1 MDGFISA
8 DSRLDVT
15 LQQLVEQVVSD
26 NKDRVAVRFGHQ
38 ELTYQQLNDQADALA
53 QAILFA
59 DPDAAWIGVST
70 TRNLAMIVGVLASL
84 KSGKAYL
91 PLDPAYPDLRLQQI
105 IADSGL
111 KTGLA
116 TEVDE
121 SLFNRLGL
129 QVIGS
134 DREPIHSSPQSVVHQ
149 TSTAYVLYTSGS
161 TGKPKGVCMG
171 HSPLVN
177 LLQWQAK
184 HSKADN
190 NTRTLQLAPL
200 SFDVSF
206 QEIFA
211 TLTTGGTLVL
221 VDEALRLDL
230 NALLQFIDEQAINRL
245 FLPFVALQ
253 YLAEMA
259 VNTQCFPANL
269 HEVMTAG
276 EQLKITPQIAA
287 FFSALPQCRLFN
299 QYGPTECHVITQ
311 LVLSGNPAFWP
322 PLPTIGY
329 PIDGVSLLV
338 VDEKLSSLP
347 DGQTGELCFAGA
359 CLAEGYLN
367 NPVLTDEK
375 FIELQSA
382 TGGPVRVYR
391 TGDLGRVLPD
401 GSIEFLG
408 RRDDQVKIRGH
419 RVELGEV
426 EVIISQQ
433 PTVSQAV
440 VVAHNGTD
448 GQKQLIAYIVPVEG
462 SQPQANFRAQLDQKL
477 PDYMMPSVFVWLDEL
492 PKTSSGKVDK
502 KRLPEPDRKRP
513 ELTVAY
519 RKPRT
524 ELEQTLAGIWGNI
537 LQIDAVGLDDNFFEL
552 GGNSLLAQKTVASLK
567 ERQYTLPVIKL
578 YQYPTI
584 AALAAYLQPQ
594 KGAEQGRFAQ
604 TATKNRPEK
613 EEHAAQN
620 ADVAVIGMAGR
631 FPGASTIN
639 ALWDLLKEGKETTR
653 FFTDSELDPSIPLS
667 LKNDP
672 LYVKAR
678 GVIDQ
683 VDQFDAHFFGLSP
696 NVAQLMDP
704 QQRIFLEIAW
714 EALEQTGYLP
724 QHYTGRVG
732 VFAGCGNN
740 TYYQNNIPGHK
751 DLIDQV
757 GAFQVMTLN
766 EKDYIASRTAYQ
778 LNLKGPAV
786 SVYSAC
792 STSLLAISQ
801 AVQSIRSGQCEV
813 ALAGGASIT
822 TPVNSGHLYQEG
834 AMLSQDGHCRSF
846 DADAQGTVFSDGA
859 GVVLLK
865 SRADAERDGDTIYA
879 VIKGI
884 GVNNDGGGKG
894 SFTAPSAEGQA
905 GAIAMAIADARI
917 DPATISY
924 VEAHGTATP
933 LGDPIELDG
942 LIQAFGE
949 QSEKQYCAI
958 GSIKSNMGHLTQ
970 AAGVAGLIKATLAL
984 YHKQIPPS
992 INFSTPNPA
1001 IDFANSPFFVNT
1013 RLTDWESEHSHQA
1026 NPRPAWIRR
1035 AGVSSFGVGGTNVHV
1050 VLEEFA
1056 NPARMTDAGR
1066 PVQLVTWSAKSTDSL
1081 DAYKQHLASFA
1092 EKTTESNLADIAFTL
1107 QTTRAPFMHRQFV
1120 VANTLT
1126 ELREKLSTEKGTS
1139 PALKTG
1145 SRPDEV
1151 AFLFPGQGAQYLNM
1165 GRGLYEHEAV
1175 FRQAIDTCAEQLL
1188 PQLAIDIRR
1197 VMYPETVDS
1206 EAEQRLKNTRYT
1218 QPALFVTEYALAQ
1231 LWMSWG
1237 IQPTLFCGHSIGEF
1251 VAAHLAGV
1259 FSLPDALTL
1268 IAARGRLVSEQP
1280 RGSMLS
1286 VRMAAER
1293 VGTLMT
1299 PGLSMAAVNSHTLC
1313 VVAGPD
1319 EHIAD
1324 FARLL
1329 DERGIPNQPLS
1340 TSHAFHSA
1348 MMDPIVTE
1356 FAEVVAG
1363 ITLNRPQKPIVST
1376 VSGTW
1381 MTDAQAT
1388 DPHYWAK
1395 HLRDTVRF
1403 SDALD
1408 TIFSLGHPLLLE
1420 VGPGHVMAT
1429 LARQQ
1434 AGKKTIPVL
1443 AGMPERPDWQADC
1456 QSILTT
1462 LGLLY
1467 QHGIDPDWAGFYAG
1481 QQRKK
1486 VPVPTYA
1493 FNKKR
1498 CWLDPVLTNPV
1509 NPDRGSL
1516 DREVNFTPVVTTHP
1530 LNSGHEVKP
1539 LEVIMPDQ
1547 NTPIAMRKN
1556 KLIHTVSQLLEE
1568 ASGIEMDGVAPDTS
1582 FLDIGLDSLLLT
1594 QVALTLKKEFGVPI
1608 TFRQLTSHYTTP
1620 EQLADYLDKTL
1631 PAEPEQPVQ
1640 APAPVQYTAPVA
1652 QIATTSFNPA
1662 LDLIA
1667 QQMQLLAKQIE
1678 LLQAGN
1684 VPLPVPPPPATVLVA
1699 PINGSGVPKNH
1710 LNGHS
1715 VADTADLTP
1724 EETVELKKPFG
1735 ATARIDRQASALSD
1749 TQQEFIRQLTERYNR
1764 KTGKSKAYAQK
1775 HRAQMADP
1783 RVVSGFRPYT
1793 KELVYPLVVNRSAG
1807 SHLWDIDGNEYID
1820 ALNGFGSNMFGY
1832 QPDWLKETLHAQ
1844 IERGFEVG
1852 PQHELAGE
1860 VSELICELTGA
1871 DRAALCN
1878 TGSEAVLGAMR
1889 VARTVTGRSLIV
1901 AFSGSYH
1908 GIVDEVLVRGTKKLK
1923 SFPAAPGIMPE
1934 SVQNM
1939 LILDYGTD
1947 ESLQIIRER
1956 AHELAAVLVEPV
1968 QSRRPEFVP
1977 IEFLKQVRAVTETSG
1992 TVLIFDEVIT
2002 GFRAHPGGTQ
2012 ALFDIKADLATYGK
2026 VVGAGLPIGVIAGKR
2041 AFMDALDG
2049 GFWQYGDASVP
2060 EVGVTYF
2067 AGTFVRHPLA
2077 LAAAKASLTYMKEYG
2092 PALQQELTRKTTRL
2106 ATEMNAVLSQ
2116 WKLPLVV
2123 VHFGSLWKIK
2133 FKEEIV
2139 YGELLFTLMR
2149 DKGIHIWDGFPC
2161 FLTEAHTHDEIDTII
2176 RQFTESIQELI
2187 KTGFFGAGLSI
2198 DAKFPKNGADFARD
2212 MPPPG
2217 AKLGRDQEGNPA
2229 WFVPNP
2235 DQPGKYLKVKLN

>member
-1 MDGFISA
+1 MDGCKDI
-8 DSRLDVT
+8 DSNLDVT
-15 LQQLVEQVVSD
+15 LQQLVEQVVSE
-26 NKDRVAVRFGHQ
+26 NKGRVAVRFGEQ
-38 ELTYQQLNDQADALA
+38 ELTYQQLSERADALA
-53 QAILFA
+53 QLILLA
-59 DPDAAWIGVST
+59 NPEAEWIGVST
-70 TRNLAMIVGVLASL
+70 TRNLAMIVGVLAIL
-84 KSGKAYL
+84 KAGKAYL

-111 KTGLA
+111 ETGLA
-116 TEVDE
+116 TEADE
-121 SLFNRLGL
+121 ALFKRLGL
-129 QVIGS
+129 RVIES
-134 DREPIHSSPQSVVHQ
+134 DKEPIPSPPQTVVHPF
-149 TSTAYVLYTSGS
+149 STAYVLYTSGS

-177 LLQWQAK
+177 LLQWQAR
-184 HSKADN
+184 HSKAGPD
-190 NTRTLQLAPL
+190 TRTLQLAPL

-221 VDEALRLDL
+221 VDEAQRLDL
-230 NALLQFIDEQAINRL
+230 NGLLQFIDQQTINRL

-253 YLAEMA
+253 YLAEVA
-259 VNTQCFPANL
+259 VNTQRFPAGL
-269 HEVMTAG
+269 YEVMTAG

-299 QYGPTECHVITQ
+299 QYGPTECHVVTQ
-311 LVLSGNPAFWP
+311 LVLSGNPASWP

-329 PIDGVSLLV
+329 PIDKVSLLV
-338 VDEKLSSLP
+338 VDEDMNALP
-347 DGQTGELCFAGA
+347 DGETGELCFGGA
-359 CLAEGYLN
+359 CLAQGYLN
-367 NPVLTDEK
+367 NPVLTREK
-375 FIELQSA
+375 FTELHSA
-382 TGGPVRVYR
+382 HGELIRMYR

-426 EVIISQQ
+426 EVILSQL
-433 PTVSQAV
+433 PAVSQAV
-440 VVAHNGTD
+440 VVAHSGPD
-448 GQKQLIAYIVPVEG
+448 DQKQLVAYIVPAEG
-462 SQPQANFRAQLDQKL
+462 TPPQADFRTRLDQKL

-513 ELTVAY
+513 ELPVAY

-524 ELEQTLAGIWGNI
+524 DAEQAIARIWCRI
-537 LQIDAVGLDDNFFEL
+537 LQIDQVGLDDNFFEL
-552 GGNSLLAQKTVASLK
+552 GGNSLLAQKMVAALN
-567 ERQYTLPVIKL
+567 EEQLTLSVIKL

-584 AALAAYLQPQ
+584 ATLAGYIQPQ
-594 KGAEQGRFAQ
+594 TGQGYIAQ
-604 TATKNRPEK
+604 TTIGNQPEK
-613 EEHAAQN
+613 EDTPSPD
-620 ADVAVIGMAGR
+620 ADVAIIGMAGR
-631 FPGASTIN
+631 FPGASTID
-639 ALWDLLKEGKETTR
+639 ALWELLKEGRETTR
-653 FFTDSELDPSIPLS
+653 FFTDSELDSSIPAS

-683 VDQFDAHFFGLSP
+683 VDQFDASFFGLSP

-704 QQRIFLEIAW
+704 QQRVFLEIAW

-724 QHYTGRVG
+724 QQYAGRVG

-792 STSLLAISQ
+792 STSLLAIAQ

-846 DADAQGTVFSDGA
+846 DADARGTVFSDGA

-865 SRADAERDGDTIYA
+865 SREAAERDGDMIYA
-879 VIKGI
+879 VIKGV
-884 GVNNDGGGKG
+884 GVNNDGGSKG
-894 SFTAPSAEGQA
+894 SFTAPSADGQA
-905 GAIAMAIADARI
+905 GAIAMAIDDARL
-917 DPATISY
+917 DPATIGY

-933 LGDPIELDG
+933 LGDPIEMDG

-949 QSEKQYCAI
+949 QPINQYCAI
-958 GSIKSNMGHLTQ
+958 GSLKSNMGHLTQ
-970 AAGVAGLIKATLAL
+970 AAGVAGLIKTTLAL
-984 YHKQIPPS
+984 HHRQIPPS

-1013 RLTDWESEHSHQA
+1013 RLTDWQPLPSQQA
-1026 NPRPAWIRR
+1026 NPRGANPRR

-1050 VLEEFA
+1050 LLEEFI
-1056 NPARMTDAGR
+1056 NPERATSAGR
-1066 PVQLVTWSAKSTDSL
+1066 PVQLVTWSAKTTASL
-1081 DAYKQHLASFA
+1081 DAYAQRLAGFA
-1092 EKTTESNLADIAFTL
+1092 AEAPESELADIAFTL
-1107 QTTRAPFMHRQFV
+1107 QTTRAPFMHRRFV
-1120 VANTLT
+1120 AVSTLA
-1126 ELREKLSTEKGTS
+1126 ELQDKLSTEKETPS
-1139 PALKTG
+1139 APKTG
-1145 SRPDEV
+1145 TPPDEV

-1165 GRGLYEHEAV
+1165 GRGLYTHEAV
-1175 FRQAIDTCAEQLL
+1175 YRQAVDTCAEQLL
-1188 PQLAIDIRR
+1188 PHLGTDIRR
-1197 VMYPETVDS
+1197 VLYPETNDS
-1206 EAEQRLKNTRYT
+1206 GAEQRLKNTRYT

-1237 IQPTLFCGHSIGEF
+1237 IQPTLYCGHSIGEF

-1259 FSLPDALTL
+1259 FSLADALTL
-1268 IAARGRLVSEQP
+1268 IAARGKLVSEQP

-1286 VRMAAER
+1286 VRMAAEE
-1293 VGTLMT
+1293 VATLM
-1299 PGLSMAAVNSHTLC
+1299 PSGLSMAAINSHKLC

-1324 FARLL
+1324 FAHLL
-1329 DERGIPNQPLS
+1329 DERGIANQPLS

-1348 MMDPIVTE
+1348 MMDPIVSE

-1363 ITLNRPQKPIVST
+1363 VALNRPQKPVVST

-1388 DPHYWAK
+1388 DPQYWAQ
-1395 HLRDTVRF
+1395 HLRSTVRF

-1408 TIFSLGHPLLLE
+1408 TMFTLGNTLLLE

-1434 AGKKTIPVL
+1434 AGRKPVTVL
-1443 AGMPERPDWQADC
+1443 AGIPDLPDWEADC
-1456 QSILTT
+1456 RSMLTT
-1462 LGLLY
+1462 LGFLY
-1467 QHGIDPDWAGFYAG
+1467 QNGLDPDWAGFYAG

-1486 VPVPTYA
+1486 MPVPTYA
-1493 FNKKR
+1493 FHKKR
-1498 CWLDPVLTNPV
+1498 CWLDPVSPDPV
-1509 NPDRGSL
+1509 NSDRAWT
-1516 DREVNFTPVVTTHP
+1516 DREVNFNPVVAPYSVHSAPGLTQQ
-1530 LNSGHEVKP
+1530 G
-1539 LEVIMPDQ
+1539 VIVPVQ
-1547 NTPIAMRKN
+1547 NTLTAMRKDT
-1556 KLIHTVSQLLEE
+1556 LIHTINELLEE
-1568 ASGIEMDGVAPDTS
+1568 ASGIEMDGVTPNTN
-1582 FLDIGLDSLLLT
+1582 FLEIGLDSLLLT

-1608 TFRQLTSHYTTP
+1608 TFRQLTSEYTSP
-1620 EQLADYLDKTL
+1620 EQLAGYLDQIL
-1631 PAEPEQPVQ
+1631 PAEPPQLVQP
-1640 APAPVQYTAPVA
+1640 TAPVPSVPA
-1652 QIATTSFNPA
+1652 VTQPATTGFNPA

-1678 LLQAGN
+1678 LIQAGN
-1684 VPLPVPPPPATVLVA
+1684 GLVPVPTPPVTTPAA
-1699 PINGSGVPKNH
+1699 PLNGVPKSRS
-1710 LNGHS
+1710 NGHTVS
-1715 VADTADLTP
+1715 ATADLTP
-1724 EETVELKKPFG
+1724 EETIELKKPFG
-1735 ATARIDRQASALSD
+1735 ATARIDRQGSALAPE
-1749 TQQEFIRQLTERYNR
+1749 QQDFIRQLTEQYNR
-1764 KTGKSKAYAQK
+1764 KTAKSKAYAQQ

-1807 SHLWDIDGNEYID
+1807 SQLWDIDGNQYID

-1832 QPDWLKETLHAQ
+1832 QPDWLKETLHDQ
-1844 IERGFEVG
+1844 IELGFEVG

-1860 VSELICELTGA
+1860 VSQLVCELTGA

-1889 VARTVTGRSLIV
+1889 IARTVTGRSLIV

-1947 ESLQIIRER
+1947 ESLRIIRER

-1977 IEFLKQVRAVTETSG
+1977 VDFLKQVRTVTEASG

-2012 ALFDIKADLATYGK
+2012 ALFDIKADLGTYGK

-2077 LAAAKASLTYMKEYG
+2077 LAAAKAALTYMKERG
-2092 PALQQELTRKTTRL
+2092 PQLQQDLTRKTTRL
-2106 ATEMNAVLSQ
+2106 ANELNAVLSQ
-2116 WKLPLVV
+2116 WELPLVV

-2133 FKEEIV
+2133 FTEDVV

-2161 FLTEAHTHDEIDTII
+2161 FLTEAHTHAEVDTII
-2176 RQFTESIQELI
+2176 SQFTESIQALI
-2187 KTGFFGAGLSI
+2187 NTGFFGKEVSI
-2198 DAKFPKNGADFARD
+2198 TAKRTKNGADFAQFV
-2212 MPPPG
+2212 PPPD
-2217 AKLGRDQEGNPA
+2217 AKLGRDAEGNPA

-2235 DQPGKYLKVKLN
+2235 ALPGKYLQVKLN

>member
-1 MDGFISA
+1 MDGCK
-8 DSRLDVT
+8 DVYSRLNVT
-15 LQQLVEQVVSD
+15 LQQLVEQVVSG
-26 NKDRVAVRFGHQ
+26 NKDRVAVRFANQ
-38 ELTYQQLNDQADALA
+38 ELTYQQLNDRADMLA
-53 QAILFA
+53 QTILFTN
-59 DPDAAWIGVST
+59 PDAEWIGVST
-70 TRNLAMIVGVLASL
+70 TRNLAMIVGVLAIL
-84 KSGKAYL
+84 KAGKAYL

-105 IADSGL
+105 IADSDL
-111 KTGLA
+111 KTCLA
-116 TEVDE
+116 AEADE
-121 SLFNRLGL
+121 PLFNRLGL
-129 QVIGS
+129 RVIGS
-134 DREPIHSSPQSVVHQ
+134 DQTPVYSPPQSVAYQ

-171 HSPLVN
+171 HSPLIN
-177 LLQWQAK
+177 LLQWQEK
-184 HSKADN
+184 HSKAGID
-190 NTRTLQLAPL
+190 TRTLQLAPL

-206 QEIFA
+206 QEIFT

-221 VDEALRLDL
+221 VDETLRLDL

-259 VNTQCFPANL
+259 VNTQCFPAGL

-287 FFSALPQCRLFN
+287 FFSALPQCLLFN

-311 LVLSGNPAFWP
+311 LILSGNPASWP

-329 PIDGVSLLV
+329 PIDNVSLLV
-338 VDEKLSSLP
+338 VDENLSPLP
-347 DGQTGELCFAGA
+347 DGQTGELCFGGA

-367 NPVLTDEK
+367 NPVLTNEK
-375 FIELQSA
+375 FIELPSA
-382 TGGPVRVYR
+382 TGSPVRVYR

-401 GSIEFLG
+401 GSIEFSG

-426 EVIISQQ
+426 EVVISQL
-433 PTVSQAV
+433 PAVSQAV
-440 VVAHNGTD
+440 VVAHSGTD
-448 GQKQLIAYIVPVEG
+448 GQKQLVAYIVPVEWTP
-462 SQPQANFRAQLDQKL
+462 PQADFRTQLDQKL
-477 PDYMMPSVFVWLDEL
+477 PDYMMPSIFVWLDEL

-524 ELEQTLAGIWGNI
+524 EIEQALARIWCSM
-537 LQIDAVGLDDNFFEL
+537 LQIDRVGLDDNFFEL
-552 GGNSLLAQKTVASLK
+552 GGNSLLAQKTAAALK
-567 ERQYTLPVIKL
+567 EHQHILPVIKL

-584 AALAAYLQPQ
+584 ATLADYIQPP
-594 KGAEQGRFAQ
+594 KGSGQGHSAQ
-604 TATKNRPEK
+604 IATRNQPEN
-613 EEHAAQN
+613 EGHASPN

-631 FPGASTIN
+631 FPGASSID
-639 ALWDLLKEGKETTR
+639 ALWDLLKEGRETTR
-653 FFTDSELDPSIPLS
+653 FFSDSDLDASIPAS

-696 NVAQLMDP
+696 KVAQLMDP
-704 QQRIFLEIAW
+704 QQRVFLEIAW

-724 QHYTGRVG
+724 QQYAGRVG

-740 TYYQNNIPGHK
+740 TYYQHNIPGHK

-846 DADAQGTVFSDGA
+846 DADARGTVFSDGA

-865 SRADAERDGDTIYA
+865 SRVAAERDGDTIYA
-879 VIKGI
+879 VIKGV

-905 GAIAMAIADARI
+905 GAIAMAIADAQV

-933 LGDPIELDG
+933 LGDPIEIDG

-949 QSEKQYCAI
+949 QPEKQYCAI

-984 YHKQIPPS
+984 YHRQIPPS

-1001 IDFANSPFFVNT
+1001 IDFTNSPFFVNT
-1013 RLTDWESEHSHQA
+1013 RLTDWQTEQ
-1026 NPRPAWIRR
+1026 PRR

-1050 VLEEFA
+1050 VLEEFI
-1056 NPARMTDAGR
+1056 NPEYIASAGR
-1066 PVQLVTWSAKSTDSL
+1066 PVQLVTWSAKSADSL
-1081 DAYKQHLASFA
+1081 DAYAQHLAGYA
-1092 EKTTESNLADIAFTL
+1092 GEMPESNLADSAFTL

-1120 VANTLT
+1120 VVSTLT
-1126 ELREKLSTEKGTS
+1126 ELQDKLSTEKGTS

-1165 GRGLYEHEAV
+1165 GRGLYAHEAV
-1175 FRQAIDTCAEQLL
+1175 FRQAVDACAEQLL
-1188 PQLAIDIRR
+1188 PYMDIDIRR

-1259 FSLPDALTL
+1259 FSLSDALTL

-1293 VGTLMT
+1293 VATLMT
-1299 PGLSMAAVNSHTLC
+1299 PGLSMAAINSHTLC

-1329 DERGIPNQPLS
+1329 DEQGIPNQPLS

-1348 MMDPIVTE
+1348 MMDPIVSG

-1363 ITLNRPQKPIVST
+1363 IKLNRPQKPVVST

-1388 DPHYWAK
+1388 DPNYWAK

-1420 VGPGHVMAT
+1420 VGPGRVMAT

-1434 AGKKTIPVL
+1434 AGKKPITVL
-1443 AGMPERPDWQADC
+1443 AGMPDLPDWKADC
-1456 QSILTT
+1456 QSVLNT

-1467 QHGIDPDWAGFYAG
+1467 QNGIDPDWAGFYAG

-1486 VPVPTYA
+1486 VQVPTYA
-1493 FNKKR
+1493 FSKKR
-1498 CWLDPVLTNPV
+1498 CWLDPVRIDSVSQDQGTSSP
-1509 NPDRGSL
+1509 SL
-1516 DREVNFTPVVTTHP
+1516 PDREVNFNSVVTAHS
-1530 LNSGHEVKP
+1530 LNSALG
-1539 LEVIMPDQ
+1539 LNLNGAIMPDQ
-1547 NTPIAMRKN
+1547 NTPIVMRKD

-1582 FLDIGLDSLLLT
+1582 FLEIGLDSLLLT

-1608 TFRQLTSHYTTP
+1608 TFRQLTSDYTSP
-1620 EQLADYLDKTL
+1620 EQLADYLDQIL
-1631 PAEPEQPVQ
+1631 PAELQQPVQ
-1640 APAPVQYTAPVA
+1640 TPVHVQYVAPVTQP
-1652 QIATTSFNPA
+1652 ATTTINPT

-1684 VPLPVPPPPATVLVA
+1684 VPTPIPTPPATVPATPV
-1699 PINGSGVPKNH
+1699 NGVLKSRS
-1710 LNGHS
+1710 NGHTVS
-1715 VADTADLTP
+1715 DTADLTP

-1764 KTGKSKAYAQK
+1764 KTAKSKAYAQQ

-1844 IERGFEVG
+1844 IELGFEVG

-1860 VSELICELTGA
+1860 VSQLICELTGA

-1889 VARTVTGRSLIV
+1889 IARTVTGRSLIV

-1908 GIVDEVLVRGTKKLK
+1908 GIVDEVVVRGTKKLK

-1977 IEFLKQVRAVTETSG
+1977 VDFLKQVRTVTEASG

-2002 GFRAHPGGTQ
+2002 GFRSHPGGTQ
-2012 ALFDIKADLATYGK
+2012 ALFGIKADLATYGK

-2077 LAAAKASLTYMKEYG
+2077 LAAASAALTYMKESG
-2092 PALQQELTRKTTRL
+2092 PQLQEDLTRKTTRL
-2106 ATEMNAVLSQ
+2106 ANELNAVLSQ
-2116 WKLPLVV
+2116 WKLPLVA

-2133 FKEEIV
+2133 FTEEVV

-2161 FLTEAHTHDEIDTII
+2161 FLTEAHTHDEIDMII
-2176 RQFTESIQELI
+2176 FQFTESIQELI
-2187 KTGFFGAGLSI
+2187 KTGFFGTEMSR
-2198 DAKFPKNGADFARD
+2198 DAKFPENGADFSRYVPAPD
-2212 MPPPG
+2212 
-2217 AKLGRDQEGNPA
+2217 AKLGRDVDGNPA
-2229 WFVPNP
+2229 WFIPNP
-2235 DQPGKYLKVKLN
+2235 ALPGKYLQVKLN